1 MKILLI
7 EDDEVLCKTLR
18 MSLVRAGYDTE
29 LCHSGADGLLFACS
43 GAYDCL
49 IIDRMLPE
57 MDGLTLLQALRRRGI
72 ETPAIFST
80 ALDGLNDRINGLD
93 AGADDYIVKPYAVE
107 ELLARIRAV
116 TRRPGRIEEE
126 RTLTFEGLTLSSEHR
141 ILRYLDLSVSLS
153 KKESAL
159 MEYFLRNPR
168 RTLNREVI
176 LTYVWGSSSEVEDG
190 NLDNYIYFLRRR
202 LRALKAP
209 VRIVT
214 VHGVGYRIEREDAGG
229 TPL

>member
-1 MKILLI
+1 MRILLI
-7 EDDEVLCKTLR
+7 EDDEILCKTLQ
-18 MSLVRAGYDTE
+18 MSLVKAGYDTE

-72 ETPAIFST
+72 QTPVIFST

-93 AGADDYIVKPYAVE
+93 AGADDYIAKPYAVE

-126 RTLTFEGLTLSSEHR
+126 HTLSFEGLELSSEHR
-141 ILRYLDLSVSLS
+141 LLRYQDESVSLS
-153 KKESAL
+153 KKETAL
-159 MEYFLRNPR
+159 MEYFLRNPG

-176 LTYVWGSSSEVEDG
+176 LTYVWGSTSEVEDG

-202 LRALKAP
+202 LRTLKVP
-209 VRIVT
+209 VKIAT
-214 VHGVGYRIEREDAGG
+214 VHGVGYRVERD
-229 TPL
+229 

>member
-7 EDDEVLCKTLR
+7 EDDEVLCKTIQ
-18 MSLVRAGYDTE
+18 MSLTKAGYDTE
-29 LCHSGADGLLFACS
+29 ICHTGTDGFLYACS

-57 MDGLTLLQALRRRGI
+57 MDGLTLLQALRRRKI
-72 ETPAIFST
+72 QTPAIFST

-93 AGADDYIVKPYAVE
+93 AGADDYIAKPYAIE

-116 TRRPGRIEEE
+116 TRRLGRIEEE
-126 RTLTFEGLTLSSEHR
+126 CTLTFEDLVFLPEQR
-141 ILRYLDLSVSLS
+141 ELRYQNASVSLS
-153 KKESAL
+153 KKESSL
-159 MEYFLRNPR
+159 LEYFFRNPG

-176 LTYVWGSSSEVEDG
+176 LGYVWGASSEVEDG

-202 LRALKAP
+202 LRTLNAP
-209 VRIVT
+209 VKITT
-214 VHGVGYRIEREDAGG
+214 VHGVGYRLEKIN
-229 TPL
+229 

>member
-7 EDDEVLCKTLR
+7 EDDEILCQTLR
-18 MSLVRAGYDTE
+18 LSLTKNGYDTE
-29 LCHSGADGLLFACS
+29 ICRNGADGFLFACS

-57 MDGLTLLQALRRRGI
+57 MDGLTLLQALRRRGVQ
-72 ETPAIFST
+72 TPVIFST

-93 AGADDYIVKPYAVE
+93 AGADDYLVKPYAVE

-116 TRRPGRIEEE
+116 TRRPGRMEEE
-126 RTLTFEGLTLSSEHR
+126 QTLKFEGLVFSPLHR
-141 ILRYLDLSVSLS
+141 ELRYLDSCVSLS
-153 KKESAL
+153 KKETAL
-159 MEYFLRNPR
+159 LEFFLRNPGK
-168 RTLNREVI
+168 TLNREVI

-202 LRALKAP
+202 FRTLKIP
-209 VRIVT
+209 VQITT
-214 VHGVGYRIEREDAGG
+214 VHGVGYRLERE
-229 TPL
+229 